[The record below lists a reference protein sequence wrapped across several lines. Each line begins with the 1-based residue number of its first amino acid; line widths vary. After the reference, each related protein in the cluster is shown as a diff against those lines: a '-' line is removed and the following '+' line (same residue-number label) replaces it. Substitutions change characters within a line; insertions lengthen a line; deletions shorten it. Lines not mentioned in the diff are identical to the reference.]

1 MMPFIHPIWKDKV
14 QDEDYSNDSYIS
26 YEFNESNEVEI
37 HAIDLPLFGR
47 SRMHPKDEDELLSF
61 HDPDSPD
68 SPDISD
74 PSEKI
79 LDFYKECI
87 LSYIRTAIL
96 ILFYRS

>member
-1 MMPFIHPIWKDKV
+1 MMPFIYPVWKDII
-14 QDEDYSNDSYIS
+14 QDEDDYYDSYIS
-26 YEFNESNEVEI
+26 YEFNEVEI

-68 SPDISD
+68 SPDFSD

-87 LSYIRTAIL
+87 LSYILTAIL